1 MATRN
6 ENMTPWKATHP
17 GCILGYELEER
28 AISQKDF
35 AIMIGMQRSH
45 LNELIKGK
53 RPLNKP
59 TAEKI
64 ESILGISAITLLN
77 LQTQYND
84 CMRAAEHNNPIHH
97 HLHIETLLNLLQLQR
112 KLSAPTCFQSGTERH
127 LLLLPYSI
135 LPRLPYRPVPLFLHI
150 LFR

>member
-84 CMRAAEHNNPIHH
+84 CMRAAE
-97 HLHIETLLNLLQLQR
+97 QR
-112 KLSAPTCFQSGTERH
+112 ASEERQAQVH
-127 LLLLPYSI
+127 Q
-135 LPRLPYRPVPLFLHI
+135 RENRQGQG
-150 LFR
+150 R

>member
-1 MATRN
+1 MATIN

-84 CMRAAEHNNPIHH
+84 CMRAAEQRAS
-97 HLHIETLLNLLQLQR
+97 EERQAQTASLQAQ
-112 KLSAPTCFQSGTERH
+112 
-127 LLLLPYSI
+127 YS
-135 LPRLPYRPVPLFLHI
+135 
-150 LFR
+150 